1 METTAA
7 AAAWAQDQLKTLQED
22 FHDYNAATVPTLPY
36 PSPLDFSKLVSRGQ
50 PCLFRAYGTH
60 SSTDSRRWPAC
71 SWTREEM
78 QSKVTNTVEVAL
90 TPAGNADALV
100 RFGNEQNHSTVEMVF
115 VQPASREYSLTQLFD
130 RLSTH
135 ENLKGKQPLP
145 VHYLQSQNSNLTSTP
160 LEPLL
165 SDLPTNFEFAEAV
178 LGEPDARNIWIGD
191 ERSVTS
197 VHRDPYENLY
207 LVLRG
212 RKTFR
217 LWAPVD
223 ECGMPTRMVRTGRYE
238 YLQDG
243 RFEIAMDEDGEIP
256 WVDLDPMDATSERV
270 GRMRTVTVQ
279 PGQILY
285 LPAGWYHH
293 VTQECGEWDDGSAAP
308 CIAVNYWYDQDY
320 EGERYVMR
328 QLMSRLVQMSRKHG

>member
-1 METTAA
+1 MDTTVA
-7 AAAWAQDQLKTLQED
+7 AAAWAQDQLRTLQED
-22 FHDYNAATVPTLPY
+22 FHDYNPAVVPTLPY

-50 PCLFRAYGTH
+50 PCLFQVYGAQNATYH
-60 SSTDSRRWPAC
+60 RPWPAC

-78 QSKVTNTVEVAL
+78 QSKVSDKVEVAL
-90 TPAGNADALV
+90 TPNGNADALV
-100 RFGNEQNHSTVEMVF
+100 SLENEQDGGNDMKVF
-115 VQPASREYSLTQLFD
+115 VQPASRQYSLTQLFD
-130 RLSTH
+130 KLSATNGPQDKTPH
-135 ENLKGKQPLP
+135 P
-145 VHYLQSQNSNLTSTP
+145 VCYLQSQNSNLTSTP

-165 SDLPTNFEFAEAV
+165 SDLPQNFDFAEGV

-212 RKTFR
+212 SKTFR

-223 ECGMPTRMVRTGRYE
+223 ESAMPTQMVRTAQYE
-238 YLQDG
+238 YFEDR
-243 RFEIAMDEDGEIP
+243 RFEVIMDATGEIP
-256 WVDLDPMDATSERV
+256 WVDLDPLAPGLKQV

-279 PGQILY
+279 PGQMLY
-285 LPAGWYHH
+285 LPAGWFHH
-293 VTQECGEWDDGSAAP
+293 VTQQCGQWDNGSPAP

-328 QLMSRLVQMSRKHG
+328 QLMSRLVEMSRTNN